1 MKTYTL
7 KLKEIEQRWHVLD
20 GEGRPLGRLAS
31 EVAQLLRG
39 KHRPTFTPH
48 LDNGDFVVVVNA
60 AKVRITGNKTGQ
72 KVYRRHTGYPG
83 GLRETML
90 GKMIETHPE
99 RVVQA
104 AVKGMLPHNRLGRA
118 LLRHLKVYGGPDHPH
133 EAQVNAGRKAKA
145 GAAAKA
151 AASEES

>member
-7 KLKEIEQRWHVLD
+7 KLKEIEHRWHVLD
-20 GEGRPLGRLAS
+20 AEGRPLGRLAS

-72 KVYRRHTGYPG
+72 KIYRRHTGYPG

-90 GKMIETHPE
+90 GKMIESRPE
-99 RVVQA
+99 RVIQA

-118 LLRHLKVYGGPDHPH
+118 LLRHLKVYSGPDHPH

-151 AASEES
+151 AASEEA